1 MTDNQK
7 KLKDAFE
14 KFEHLDKKQIQS
26 QLDFVFNAWINCIKS
41 EKTLSDSS
49 LKYLCE
55 IALKSNISGKLYLWL
70 KSLTSE
76 KQQNF
81 IASITKYDISDNHYI
96 VLQLEFGLL
105 GFYLTEKNPDF
116 EILKLLLN
124 ETNSEL
130 KSKKDE
136 YKYFLNYFIN
146 SLQFNDTN
154 SYEISFVNFNSI
166 GLQYYAAK
174 SLLKKFQQLVFNVD
188 ENYKKLKNDEIR
200 KLFLF
205 TVWLDK
211 SALYLVQ
218 PQRKDNKPEKSE
230 DSTREDLINHINE
243 LNNEAEI
250 LKENKKQN
258 VNTIND
264 LRIKFNAK
272 KKQLEDS
279 ENSNEQLKA
288 DNKKLENEI
297 KKLNE
302 SINQKD
308 KEIAEHKNMN
318 NVITSVEEHKT
329 DETFKKIAS
338 RLKIEY
344 EEFNEAKNIPMTA
357 ELGEITKELLKNVFE
372 KLKNFGIKME

>member
-41 EKTLSDSS
+41 EKTLSNSS
-49 LKYLCE
+49 LKYLFK
-55 IALKSNISGKLYLWL
+55 IALKSNISDKLYLWL
-70 KSLTSE
+70 KSLAPE
-76 KQQNF
+76 ERQNF
-81 IASITKYDISDNHYI
+81 ITSITNYDFSDNPFV

-116 EILKLLLN
+116 EILNLLFK
-124 ETNSEL
+124 EINSKL
-130 KSKKDE
+130 KSKKVE
-136 YKYFLNYFIN
+136 YKYFLNYFVD
-146 SLQFNDTN
+146 SLQFADAK
-154 SYEISFVNFNSI
+154 SYEIPFADFNSI
-166 GLQYYAAK
+166 ELEYYTAK
-174 SLLKKFQQLVFNVD
+174 SLLKEFQQLVFNVN

-205 TVWLDK
+205 TVWLDE
-211 SALYLVQ
+211 SALNLVQ
-218 PQRKDNKPEKSE
+218 PQGKDNKPEKSK
-230 DSTREDLINHINE
+230 DSTREDLLNHIGE
-243 LNNEAEI
+243 LKTEI
-250 LKENKKQN
+250 DNLSQNKKQN

-372 KLKNFGIKME
+372 KLENFGIKME

>member
-1 MTDNQK
+1 MTDIQE

-14 KFEHLDKKQIQS
+14 KFEHSDKKQTES
-26 QLDFVFNAWINCIKS
+26 QLASVFNIWIDCA
-41 EKTLSDSS
+41 EKEETLSDFS
-49 LKYLCE
+49 LKYLCK
-55 IALKSNISGKLYLWL
+55 IALKSNISGKVYFWL
-70 KSLTSE
+70 KNLVPE
-76 KQQNF
+76 KQQNVVKN
-81 IASITKYDISDNHYI
+81 IAKYDFTDNSSV

-116 EILKLLLN
+116 KILKQLLIELN
-124 ETNSEL
+124 L
-130 KSKKDE
+130 KLKNKRDE
-136 YKYFLNYFIN
+136 YKYFLNYFID
-146 SLQFNDTN
+146 SLQFVDSK
-154 SYEISFVNFNSI
+154 SYEISFADFNSI
-166 GLQYYAAK
+166 GLQYYTAR
-174 SLLKKFQQLVFNVD
+174 SLLVKFQQLIFNVN
-188 ENYKKLKNDEIR
+188 ENHKKLKNNEIQ

-211 SALYLVQ
+211 SALNLVQ
-218 PQRKDNKPEKSE
+218 PQGKDNKPEKNK

-243 LNNEAEI
+243 LNNEVEI
-250 LKENKKQN
+250 LKENKERN

-264 LRIKFNAK
+264 LDIKLK
-272 KKQLEDS
+272 DTKKQLEDS
-279 ENSNEQLKA
+279 ERQLKTEK
-288 DNKKLENEI
+288 KKLEDEI
-297 KKLNE
+297 KKLNK

-344 EEFNEAKNIPMTA
+344 EEFKEVKNIPMTA

-372 KLKNFGIKME
+372 KLEKFGIKME